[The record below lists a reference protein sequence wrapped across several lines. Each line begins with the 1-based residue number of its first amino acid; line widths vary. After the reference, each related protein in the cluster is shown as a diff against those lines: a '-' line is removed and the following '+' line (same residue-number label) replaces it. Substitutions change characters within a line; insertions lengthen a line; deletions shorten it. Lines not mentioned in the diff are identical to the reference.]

1 MSALLYRSQKSSER
15 DANAFGVLLK
25 RSRRLEATTSLRGG
39 VMPGVTEIGVMAETV
54 RSAVVEATVDERE
67 CNGRAGGRSARSGH
81 IGSRLGTRTMERLMM
96 CKAPVSL
103 VVATVFL
110 LCSPAVGQA
119 QRAPVDPGAGPWE
132 LVAEDEVRDV
142 CRLDPELLQG
152 VTMRQDMS
160 FAIVRYGRLCFV
172 SGENASDGPGVSHL
186 YSATKTLGA
195 LLTGAIMYQTRNL
208 AVRNAPMTGP
218 FGEFDRMDQWLDL
231 DALPPRAVIN
241 RNATVAHV
249 LAMVGYSDDLAYGQ
263 KSHEYDAS
271 GRREINQLIRVID
284 NVVKQ
289 GRERFGANA
298 VEAKDRLFS
307 KLGLEHSRW
316 DVEFFGYS
324 WYGSL
329 LDMAR
334 LGQVILRGGVYGG
347 ERLVDSRYVYN
358 MTHPAFEDGST
369 RYGYLTWMNN
379 TTCSPRAM
387 HASYPHGLSESSDC
401 ADGNCDQ
408 EHDVGVW
415 NAAGAGGQFIV
426 GHRGLDMVVVGK
438 NWDEGGSSQLWRTVL
453 PSVVAA
459 DPRFAG
465 DQDAFCDA
473 YSNGNY
479 APDLVK
485 WDGDL

>member
-1 MSALLYRSQKSSER
+1 MRNAATRLSLITAL
-15 DANAFGVLLK
+15 VLW
-25 RSRRLEATTSLRGG
+25 
-39 VMPGVTEIGVMAETV
+39 
-54 RSAVVEATVDERE
+54 
-67 CNGRAGGRSARSGH
+67 
-81 IGSRLGTRTMERLMM
+81 
-96 CKAPVSL
+96 
-103 VVATVFL
+103 
-110 LCSPAVGQA
+110 SPAAGEA
-119 QRAPVDPGAGPWE
+119 QRPLVDPGTGAWE
-132 LVAEDEVRDV
+132 LVSEDELAEV
-142 CRLDPELLQG
+142 CRLDPELLQQ

-195 LLTGAIMYQTRNL
+195 LLTGAIMYQTRDL
-208 AVRNAPMTGP
+208 AQSSAPRTGP
-218 FGEFDRMDQWLDL
+218 LREFDRMDQWLDL
-231 DALPPRAVIN
+231 TALPPRAVIN
-241 RNATVAHV
+241 KDATVAHV
-249 LAMVGYSDDLAYGQ
+249 LGMVGYSEDLSYGQ

-284 NVVKQ
+284 TVVKQ
-289 GRERFGANA
+289 DPQRFGSSA
-298 VEAKDRLFS
+298 VEAKDRLFAT
-307 KLGLEHSRW
+307 LGLEHSSW

-334 LGQVILRGGVYGG
+334 VGQVILRGGVYDG
-347 ERLVDSRYVYN
+347 ERLVDGRYVYN

-379 TTCSPRAM
+379 TTCSPRAI
-387 HASYPHGLSESSDC
+387 HASYPHGISESSDC

-415 NAAGAGGQFIV
+415 NAAGAGGQYIV
-426 GHRGLDMVVVGK
+426 GHRGLDMVLIGK
-438 NWDEGGSSQLWRTVL
+438 NWDDGGSSQLWRAVL

-459 DPRFAG
+459 DPTFKG
-465 DQDAFCDA
+465 DQDAFCEA
-473 YSNGNY
+473 YSQGEY

-485 WDGDL
+485 WDAPQR